1 MNILDTIIQY
11 KKEEVSQNKLRVPVS
26 ELKKSAFYS
35 RDVLSLKSYINHP
48 DKTGIIS
55 EFKRKSPSKGI
66 IHPNPDLLSI
76 TKDYVDHGASALS
89 ILTDAHFFGGS
100 NEDLIQARVH
110 PIPILRKEFIVD
122 TYQIEEAK
130 SIGAD
135 AILLI
140 AACLTKEEVQ
150 SLSDYAMG
158 LGLEVLLELHAEE
171 ELGHICDNIQL
182 VGINNRNL
190 KTFEVDIEQS
200 IRMANKIDPS
210 KCLIAESGI
219 HSAEQVK
226 FFKSNS
232 FKGFLIGEQFMKQ
245 EYPGKAFA
253 SFVSY
258 L

>member
-1 MNILDTIIQY
+1 MNILDTIIQH
-11 KKEEVSQNKLRVPVS
+11 KKEEVSQNKFRVSVS
-26 ELKKSAFYS
+26 DLKRSAFYS
-35 RDVLSLKSYINHP
+35 RDVLSLKSFLNHP
-48 DKTGIIS
+48 VKTGIIA
-55 EFKRKSPSKGI
+55 EFKRKSPSKGV
-66 IHPNPDLLSI
+66 IHPNPDVLSI

-89 ILTDAHFFGGS
+89 ILTDAQFFGG
-100 NEDLIQARVH
+100 NNQDLIEARIH

-140 AACLTKEEVQ
+140 AACLTKEEVEAFA
-150 SLSDYAMG
+150 DYAKN

-171 ELGHICDNIQL
+171 ELGHISDNINL
-182 VGINNRNL
+182 VGINNRDL

-200 IRMANKIDPS
+200 VRMAKKIDPS

-219 HSAEQVK
+219 HSAEEVK
-226 FFKSNS
+226 FFKSNG

-245 EYPGKAFA
+245 ENPGKAFE
-253 SFVSY
+253 SFVSQ